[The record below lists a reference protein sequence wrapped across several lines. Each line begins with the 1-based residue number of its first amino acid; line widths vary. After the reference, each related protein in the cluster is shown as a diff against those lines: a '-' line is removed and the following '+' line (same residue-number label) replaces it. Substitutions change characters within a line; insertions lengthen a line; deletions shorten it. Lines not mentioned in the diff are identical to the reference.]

1 MLAIS
6 SSLSGANNFI
16 LTPTI
21 YEYMI
26 IGVKAAFVIN
36 ELRIKPTPRPR
47 PKPEGS
53 AQWTHKS

>member
-26 IGVKAAFVIN
+26 IGVKAALVIN
-36 ELRIKPTPRPR
+36 ELKMRPTPRPS

-53 AQWTHKS
+53 AQ